1 LRFPYDRQLSLH
13 WQASDPRLFAI
24 FKRRQ
29 QATRSAAARVVKHG
43 RTERM
48 RLTFLS
54 LCGQRFTRVCTVDR
68 CVGCSHS
75 SFIPLFSGDP
85 HMNHKKGFTLVE
97 LLVVIAIIAL
107 LIGLL
112 LPALAK
118 ARANAQSLK
127 DKTQVTQ
134 IHKSA
139 LGFAVENKG
148 KLPIPGLINRLADPN
163 LANQQIAGQGPED
176 QAQNTTPNLFSA
188 MIAQNLFQPEI
199 VLGPTEVR
207 PNFKVDTDYN
217 YAMYQPAADRFW
229 DTSFKADPQVTGV
242 NECNASYSHTALVGQ
257 RKKSE
262 WKDTQRQ
269 AFACFGTRGTGG
281 GTGGFGGALTGSAY
295 EQSPTLELHLPKKVW
310 VGNVVFADNHA
321 ETVNNFYTGTCGY
334 SPKSQQGQTGILGM
348 AKDHIYSPEFTD
360 FGANTLLSGDSYL
373 GMFSVASA
381 DGTSVT
387 PRFDPEN
394 P

>member
-1 LRFPYDRQLSLH
+1 
-13 WQASDPRLFAI
+13 
-24 FKRRQ
+24 
-29 QATRSAAARVVKHG
+29 
-43 RTERM
+43 
-48 RLTFLS
+48 
-54 LCGQRFTRVCTVDR
+54 
-68 CVGCSHS
+68 
-75 SFIPLFSGDP
+75 
-85 HMNHKKGFTLVE
+85 MNHKKGFTLVE

-134 IHKSA
+134 IHKAA
-139 LGFAVENKG
+139 LGFATENKG

-199 VLGPTEVR
+199 VMGPTEFR
-207 PNFKVDTDYN
+207 PVFKVDTDYN
-217 YAMYQPAADRFW
+217 HAEYQPAADKYW
-229 DTSFKADPQVTGV
+229 DTGFHADPQVAAATD
-242 NECNASYSHTALVGQ
+242 ECNASYAHTALIGQ

-281 GTGGFGGALTGSAY
+281 GAGGFGGALTGSAY

-321 ETVNNFYTGTCGY
+321 ETVTNFYTGTCGY
-334 SPKSQQGQTGILGM
+334 SPKSQQGQTSILGM

-360 FGANTLLSGDSYL
+360 FGAALLSGDSYL
-373 GMFSVASA
+373 GMFSVAA
-381 DGTSVT
+381 ANGLSVT

-394 P
+394 Q